1 MLPRTSV
8 LLAVLLTLPVM
19 LLAGC
24 ASRPDLA
31 AVPPAR
37 IPVLAAFRTDPEVK
51 TVADW
56 TERRA
61 PLLRQAFLDQVY
73 GPLPP
78 LGAAV
83 VEQRQTLQVEDV
95 GQAVVEQWRIRLGE
109 GTAARRYHLI
119 LALPGNVS
127 GPAPLIILELFCGNR
142 AALPGRPKIVAE
154 NRDILPS
161 PCRNPAVD
169 PLAKLIFGRRINGPP
184 IAEMTDKGY
193 ALAFFY
199 PGEVAPDDPELGP
212 SALAA
217 LQPGVA
223 PERRGGALA
232 VWSQMFGKSLDVLGA
247 DPRLDRTR
255 VAIWGH
261 SRHGKAALLAAAFD
275 PRFAAVIS
283 HQSGRGGASLTHSPA
298 GETVKQITDAYGYWF
313 GAAFARQANAPS
325 PDLDQHQ
332 LIALI
337 APRPVLLGNGMGDAW
352 SDPAG
357 AFRAAEAATPVYRL
371 FGSAGLTTRDMETF
385 DPRADLAFYS
395 RGGGHGIRTEDWA
408 AFEQFLDHALFARP

>member
-1 MLPRTSV
+1 
-8 LLAVLLTLPVM
+8 M
-19 LLAGC
+19 LLRAIGLLVALLFAPLLVLGGC

-37 IPVLAAFRTDPEVK
+37 NPVLSAFGDDPAV
-51 TVADW
+51 TTADDW
-56 TERRA
+56 TRRRA
-61 PLLRQAFLDQVY
+61 PLLRQAFQDQVY
-73 GPLPP
+73 GPLPA

-83 VEQRQTLQVEDV
+83 VEERQVLKVEDV
-95 GQAVVEQWRIRLGE
+95 GQAIIEQWRIRLGE
-109 GTAARRYHLI
+109 GEAARRYHLI
-119 LALPGNVS
+119 LALPGKAS
-127 GPAPLIILELFCGNR
+127 GPAPLVILELFCGNR
-142 AALPGRPKIVAE
+142 AALPGRPETVAE

-169 PLAKLIFGRRINGPP
+169 PLARLIFGRRINGPP

-212 SALAA
+212 AALAA
-217 LQPGVA
+217 LQPGA
-223 PERRGGALA
+223 PPEKRGGALA
-232 VWSQMFGKSLDVLGA
+232 VWSQLFGKSLDVLA
-247 DPRLDRTR
+247 VDPRLDPAR

-275 PRFAAVIS
+275 SRFAAVIS

-298 GETVKQITDAYGYWF
+298 GESVRQITDAYGYWF
-313 GAAFARQANAPS
+313 GAAFAKQAVAPS

-337 APRPVLLGNGMGDAW
+337 APRPVLLGNGMADTW

-371 FGSAGLTTRDMETF
+371 LGSPGLTARDMEHF
-385 DPRADLAFYS
+385 DPAADLSFYS
-395 RGGGHGIRTEDWA
+395 RGGGHGVRTEDWA
-408 AFEQFLDHALFARP
+408 AFERFLGHALERR